1 MSDVQNPWEDSDG
14 QNSAANSQG
23 DAIRV
28 VQFQKS
34 KTADDSFN
42 RNGFNWGWII
52 VALILVWLAS
62 GFYQIQTNE
71 QGVVLRFG
79 KYSQTTDA
87 GLHYHLPYPIEDVIK
102 VSMTQERSIN
112 LGEAAAYNALEGLRY
127 LSLVGIVGGVALGSA
142 TMTMGTLD
150 LFESEKQKNTF
161 TISTVVVLGVSI
173 LLGVTTHVAAKRQYD
188 HLLLSAYD
196 YYDYMENN
204 SQYFKGDLR

>member
-1 MSDVQNPWEDSDG
+1 MKRLLSCLLILTMTLPL
-14 QNSAANSQG
+14 AANPQ
-23 DAIRV
+23 
-28 VQFQKS
+28 
-34 KTADDSFN
+34 DDMTELET
-42 RNGFNWGWII
+42 
-52 VALILVWLAS
+52 LIKLEKQL
-62 GFYQIQTNE
+62 N
-71 QGVVLRFG
+71 
-79 KYSQTTDA
+79 K
-87 GLHYHLPYPIEDVIK
+87 
-102 VSMTQERSIN
+102 
-112 LGEAAAYNALEGLRY
+112 EAAAYNALEGLRY

-173 LLGVTTHVAAKRQYD
+173 LLGVTTHVAAKQQYD